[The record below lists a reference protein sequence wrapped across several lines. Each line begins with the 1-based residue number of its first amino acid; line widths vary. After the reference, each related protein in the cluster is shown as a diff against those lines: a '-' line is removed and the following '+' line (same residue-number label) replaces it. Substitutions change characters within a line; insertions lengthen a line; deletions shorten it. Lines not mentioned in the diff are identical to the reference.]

1 MCVSVCVSVC
11 VCVLE
16 SDCKCV
22 CEAGDVCS
30 SASGEGEP
38 LSGDYCVGS
47 AAVRRSLQTL
57 DPKP

>member
-1 MCVSVCVSVC
+1 MSVSVCVSV

-16 SDCKCV
+16 N

-47 AAVRRSLQTL
+47 AAVRRSFTN
-57 DPKP
+57 PGP